1 MSLIRLENISK
12 SFATESII
20 EDVDFR
26 VEEGEKIGLIGRNGT
41 GKSTLFRIMTG
52 EIEPDSGNIESM
64 KRARVAC
71 LAQFPDVDT
80 STPIYDIAL
89 DQFAELVQL
98 EKDLRVLEERM
109 GDGCEDSL
117 ERYSDLQ
124 DKFSLAGGYE
134 FRSTI
139 GRVLTGLGFR
149 EEDFALPV
157 SALSGGQRTRLMLA
171 LVLLQDADLLL
182 LDEPENHLDL
192 EAREWL
198 ESFLQDW
205 PRAFVI
211 ISHDRQMLNSA
222 ANRIVEVEFG
232 GVESYSG
239 NYAYY
244 VKEKALRREL
254 QQAAFD
260 RQKRFVEKE
269 EKLINRFRYKASKAR
284 MVQSRIKRLEKL
296 DIVDAPPPESSSVS
310 FGLGDVVRSG
320 AVVLEARDLAMSYGD
335 LKLYDNVSFQ
345 VERGERIGIIGPNG
359 TGKSTML
366 RQLAGRLDEASGSVK
381 LGHKVKPGFYDQH
394 HEDLN
399 PKNDILTEIAD
410 IRPDMKQDQI
420 RGFMGR
426 FLFTGQ
432 DIFKSVE
439 ALSGGER
446 ARVSIAKL
454 ILQGANLLYLDEPTN
469 HLDIA
474 SREALENALSQYPG
488 SIVLVSH
495 DRALIDKL
503 VEKLVVMAD
512 GTGTVFEGNYTHY
525 RWKLGKDSSD
535 RSPDAGTSEEE
546 VMKIRRVEK
555 KVAPKQRD
563 KEAKKEQ
570 RRLER
575 RLKELEEQIEAMEEH
590 IGGFELRFTQV
601 DPADYEA
608 NNALQVDYD
617 GLKRD
622 LKEMYGEWE
631 TLSEEVGE

>member
-1 MSLIRLENISK
+1 M
-12 SFATESII
+12 
-20 EDVDFR
+20 
-26 VEEGEKIGLIGRNGT
+26 
-41 GKSTLFRIMTG
+41 
-52 EIEPDSGNIESM
+52 
-64 KRARVAC
+64 
-71 LAQFPDVDT
+71 
-80 STPIYDIAL
+80 
-89 DQFAELVQL
+89 
-98 EKDLRVLEERM
+98 
-109 GDGCEDSL
+109 
-117 ERYSDLQ
+117 
-124 DKFSLAGGYE
+124 
-134 FRSTI
+134 
-139 GRVLTGLGFR
+139 
-149 EEDFALPV
+149 
-157 SALSGGQRTRLMLA
+157 
-171 LVLLQDADLLL
+171 
-182 LDEPENHLDL
+182 
-192 EAREWL
+192 
-198 ESFLQDW
+198 
-205 PRAFVI
+205 
-211 ISHDRQMLNSA
+211 
-222 ANRIVEVEFG
+222 
-232 GVESYSG
+232 
-239 NYAYY
+239 
-244 VKEKALRREL
+244 
-254 QQAAFD
+254 
-260 RQKRFVEKE
+260 
-269 EKLINRFRYKASKAR
+269 
-284 MVQSRIKRLEKL
+284 
-296 DIVDAPPPESSSVS
+296 
-310 FGLGDVVRSG
+310 
-320 AVVLEARDLAMSYGD
+320 
-335 LKLYDNVSFQ
+335 
-345 VERGERIGIIGPNG
+345 
-359 TGKSTML
+359 
-366 RQLAGRLDEASGSVK
+366 
-381 LGHKVKPGFYDQH
+381 KPGFYDQH